1 MPKGDKTV
9 VKDKYNMDEEGEEDR
24 DILPSSGS
32 KIDIIIEWRYFMDIL
47 IVSCEDLGNGVLSLI
62 SEF

>member
-24 DILPSSGS
+24 DILPSSES
-32 KIDIIIEWRYFMDIL
+32 KIDIMIEWRYFMDIL